1 MAALA
6 SLFLPILMLFHIVG
20 PIPADLGVH
29 AGSLSPCR
37 SSAHCSSASWASS
50 SPDDDFARLAAAV
63 ADSPR
68 TVVVEQSEGYLHAE
82 CSSTLFGFVDDL
94 ELLVVNTGIQ
104 ARSVSRIGDSDLG
117 VNSGRLAQLE
127 RLIQA

>member
-82 CSSTLFGFVDDL
+82 CSSALFGFVDDL

>member
-50 SPDDDFARLAAAV
+50 SPNNDFARLAAAV

-82 CSSTLFGFVDDL
+82 CSSALFGFVDDL

-104 ARSVSRIGDSDLG
+104 ARSISRIGDSDLG

>member
-20 PIPADLGVH
+20 PIPADLGIH

-82 CSSTLFGFVDDL
+82 CSSALFGFVDDL

-104 ARSVSRIGDSDLG
+104 ARSISRIGDSDLG